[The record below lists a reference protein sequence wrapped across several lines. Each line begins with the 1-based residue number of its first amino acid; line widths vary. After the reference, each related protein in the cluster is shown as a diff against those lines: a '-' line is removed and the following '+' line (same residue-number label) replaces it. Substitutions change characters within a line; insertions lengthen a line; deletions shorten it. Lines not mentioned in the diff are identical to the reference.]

1 MKLTYKQISKKN
13 TIYITAKNSNLP
25 NDVEGTWYV
34 IHKGSSDYYKTEYGD
49 VVLNKSME
57 SEDTPWVL
65 EWHQTEMGEI
75 LKKLIPGW
83 FAYKDRNKPK
93 YYNMEFEVFDGL
105 KYKPK
110 KRKRVLEKPNILD
123 IKYLSKKKLKTG
135 RWNEKEIEQFESQ
148 YLKFENNWSKY
159 EIPTRTVQQVR
170 SHAQKILK
178 KKIKIIRRNAEK
190 ILDNKNLD
198 EKDKE
203 AVTQIKIAAS
213 NLLFMRDSQNIG

>member
-1 MKLTYKQISKKN
+1 MKLTYKQISKEN
-13 TIYITAKNSNLP
+13 TIYITPKSSNLQ

-34 IHKGSSDYYKTEYGD
+34 IHKGPSDYYNTEYGD
-49 VVLNKSME
+49 VVLKKSIK

-65 EWHQTEMGEI
+65 EWHQTEIGEK

-83 FAYKDRNKPK
+83 FAYEDKNKPK
-93 YYNMEFEVFDGL
+93 YYNMEFEVFDAL

-110 KRKRVLEKPNILD
+110 KRKRVLETPI
-123 IKYLSKKKLKTG
+123 IKIKKG
-135 RWNEKEIEQFESQ
+135 RWDEKERKEFESQ

-159 EIPTRTVQQVR
+159 DIPTRTVQQVR

-190 ILDNKNLD
+190 ILDNKNLN
-198 EKDKE
+198 EENKE
-203 AVTQIKIAAS
+203 AVKQINIAAT
-213 NLLFMRDSQNIG
+213 NLLFMRDSQNM